1 MSYDLIQN
9 IVFYHQNKTYYLS
22 NLLNIYIEGIKMII
36 ENIKYSNTFEIVI
49 RKSLNKKANSNSIS
63 NVIINDE

>member
-1 MSYDLIQN
+1 
-9 IVFYHQNKTYYLS
+9 
-22 NLLNIYIEGIKMII
+22 MII